1 MNNAAVNNY
10 RKYRTLSIILSMLAA
25 FGMGTPSYADN
36 ECEHRSD
43 NKARATAFFET
54 HTTAL
59 HDQLKLT
66 AVQEPAWQTFIAK
79 MQAGENP
86 AQTVSAEHASATT
99 PDHIDHKLAI
109 MRARLNHMEI
119 RAHAV
124 DEFYGPLTAEQQ
136 HIFDEFFRVLRDQ
149 HKQT

>member
-25 FGMGTPSYADN
+25 FGMGKPSYADN
-36 ECEHRSD
+36 ECEHRAD
-43 NKARATAFFET
+43 NKAKATAFFET

-59 HDQLKLT
+59 YDQLKLT
-66 AVQEPAWQTFIAK
+66 AVQEPAWHTFITK
-79 MQAGENP
+79 MKAGEHAVRTAAP
-86 AQTVSAEHASATT
+86 EPASATT

-124 DEFYGPLTAEQQ
+124 DEFYGQLTAEQQ